1 MRSILQINS
10 VINSGSTGRIAEEI
24 GQLAINNS
32 WKSYI
37 AYGRN
42 DRPSESL
49 LIKIGNNRDIK
60 WHGLQTRLF
69 DRHGLA
75 SKKATN
81 ELVVKIKKIKP
92 DIIHLHNLHG
102 YYLNIEILFHYLATA
117 GIPVVWTLHDC
128 WPMTGH
134 CAYFSF
140 IGCDKWK
147 TLCEHCPQKKGYPAS
162 YLMDRSLKNYQLKKK
177 LFTSVP
183 QMTLVPVSNWLAN
196 IVKESFLKIYPIKTI
211 YNGVDTTVFTPC
223 STTKIREKYKIPTNT
238 FVILGIASIWS
249 ERKGLKD
256 FIRLSESLKENE
268 MIILVGLTNKQ
279 KKGLPRN
286 IFGISRTENVHE
298 LAELYS
304 LTDVFV
310 NPTWEDNF
318 PTTNIEALACGTPVI
333 TYQTGG
339 SPEALTPETGFVV
352 EQGDLA
358 GIRDAIDS
366 IKSKGKSFYA
376 ESCRERAVR
385 MFNKNERYA
394 EYLELYE
401 QMLSEK

>member
-1 MRSILQINS
+1 M
-10 VINSGSTGRIAEEI
+10 VE
-24 GQLAINNS
+24 
-32 WKSYI
+32 
-37 AYGRN
+37 
-42 DRPSESL
+42 
-49 LIKIGNNRDIK
+49 KI
-60 WHGLQTRLF
+60 Q
-69 DRHGLA
+69 
-75 SKKATN
+75 
-81 ELVVKIKKIKP
+81 EIKP

-134 CAYFSF
+134 CAHFSF

-268 MIILVGLTNKQ
+268 MIILVGLTDKQ
-279 KKGLPRN
+279 INILPRN
-286 IFGISRTENVHE
+286 ILGISRTENIHE